1 MKKLILIITVI
12 LSTFVAVIAKEK
24 NPPTKDDIRFVH
36 NVVKNEGLDYND
48 NSCYNAV
55 YGKELIVLTIYK
67 QYYTRVYYLKDGFV
81 YSITEIFPDGVEY
94 YGPEE

>member
-1 MKKLILIITVI
+1 MKKIILIITVI
-12 LSTFVAVIAKEK
+12 LSTFVATAKDK

-36 NVVKNEGLDYND
+36 NVVTNEGLDYND
-48 NSCYNAV
+48 NSCYSVV

-67 QYYTRVYYLKDGFV
+67 EYYSRIYYLKNGYV
-81 YSITEIFPDGVEY
+81 YLITEIFPDGVEY

>member
-1 MKKLILIITVI
+1 MKKIILITSIII
-12 LSTFVAVIAKEK
+12 LTFVATNAKDK
-24 NPPTKDDIRFVH
+24 NPPTKDDIQFVH
-36 NVVKNEGLDYND
+36 NVVKNEGLDYRD

-55 YGKELIVLTIYK
+55 YGKKLIVLTIYK
-67 QYYTRVYYLKDGFV
+67 EIYTRIYYLKDGFV

>member
-1 MKKLILIITVI
+1 MKKIILIIIVI
-12 LSTFVAVIAKEK
+12 LSTFVTTNAKDK
-24 NPPTKDDIRFVH
+24 YHPTKDDYTFVH
-36 NVVKNEGLDYND
+36 NVVKNEGLDYQD

-55 YGKELIVLTIYK
+55 YGKQLIVLTIYK
-67 QYYTRVYYLKDGFV
+67 QYYTRIYYLKDGFV